1 MSRLSDGDG
10 DGSGGGGWEEEG
22 GGGKH
27 SQRARPVLYVCLFS
41 FGRRGIGQPP
51 ATHPNSPTHRS
62 PPHLV
67 QAQGCF
73 FQFCSYLKTQMIKLI
88 NIQLVA
94 GRVGFDRGFFFVC
107 LFSEADWRRLPRGK
121 R

>member
-1 MSRLSDGDG
+1 MGMGVAWGVGVGKD
-10 DGSGGGGWEEEG
+10 GGWWVNIP
-22 GGGKH
+22 
-27 SQRARPVLYVCLFS
+27 SAPVLSSTFLFL
-41 FGRRGIGQPP
+41 FWEAGIGQPP

-94 GRVGFDRGFFFVC
+94 GRVGFDRCFFFFL
-107 LFSEADWRRLPRGK
+107 LFSEADLASAPERQEINK
-121 R
+121 